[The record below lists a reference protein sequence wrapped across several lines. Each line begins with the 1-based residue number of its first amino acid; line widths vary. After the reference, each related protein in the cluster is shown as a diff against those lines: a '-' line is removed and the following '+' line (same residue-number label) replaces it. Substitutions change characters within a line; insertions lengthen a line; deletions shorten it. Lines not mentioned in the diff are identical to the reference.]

1 MPTYEYRC
9 SSCGCQFEEFH
20 KMNDT
25 SPRKCPECGAE
36 AERMI
41 GTGSG
46 IIFKGSGFYATDYG
60 SGKGSGP
67 EKSCGDRPDSCPSGG
82 CCCEGS

>member
-9 SSCGCQFEEFH
+9 TKCGCTFEEFH
-20 KMNDT
+20 NMNDT
-25 SPRKCPECGAE
+25 SQRKCPECGSE

-46 IIFKGSGFYATDYG
+46 IIFKGPGFYATDYAK
-60 SGKGSGP
+60 GK
-67 EKSCGDRPDSCPSGG
+67 CGDNGGSCPAGG
-82 CCCEGS
+82 CCGGKDS